1 MSDLVE
7 LARRYVAASDVLES
21 LRNEIR
27 RAVLNGGGE
36 KPEAPF
42 SRPARPSGG
51 KSTKAQAQARHP
63 NALKAQKVDQEI
75 VAMLRD
81 RPGLK
86 TMEIAKAMDSKTS
99 TTVERLRRLTARGQ
113 VQRDEQGGWASTPSP

>member
-42 SRPARPSGG
+42 TQPARSSGG
-51 KSTKAQAQARHP
+51 TVRSRAQAHHP
-63 NALKAQKVDQEI
+63 NAVKSQKIDQQVI
-75 VAMLRD
+75 DLLRAT
-81 RPGLK
+81 PGMKVGEL
-86 TMEIAKAMDSKTS
+86 AKATNAKTS
-99 TTVERLRRLTARGQ
+99 TTGERLRRMRERGS
-113 VQRDEQGGWASTPSP
+113 VAPVDGGGWQAVAASP